1 MSGEE
6 GLNGHTQ
13 NGDRVPTFDEV
24 FDAFEAEQEL
34 APVISYEVSNWEE
47 DCARAVRAAGRRGRD
62 EARRGSLD
70 SVGGHERPEF
80 VGRYSGSARVTPGLL
95 EREYGVTDEQALLD
109 GAQG

>member
-95 EREYGVTDEQALLD
+95 EREYGTPDPSALVEII
-109 GAQG
+109 